1 MTTNRFARRIIQALA
16 LTAALASATGAY
28 SASAAPSQP
37 ITTHSV
43 GVQLF
48 EWNWNSVA
56 KECVSNLGPAGYNWV
71 EVSPPEEH
79 IVGDQWWVH
88 YQPVSYQIESSLGT
102 RAEFANMVDTCGKA
116 GVAIIA
122 DAVFNHMAASDTVG
136 WAGTTHGKYSY
147 PGLYTEADFHHCA
160 SASGGIEN
168 WDSLYQVQECELL
181 GLSDLDT
188 AKANVQANIIAYLKD
203 LRSLGVAGFR
213 VDAAKHI
220 ALADLKPIVAA
231 LPSDTQF
238 MFEVY
243 DGPADPAG
251 YRKIGNTFNFNW
263 ARALKGMFNV
273 PGMLGGAASP
283 NSLNALDQ
291 SNASISLVANHD
303 TERDGSTLSYL
314 NGRRFEQASMFMLAV
329 PYGKP
334 MVYSGYAFS
343 DRDSGPA
350 ADAKGKTLD
359 ASCPAVVS
367 AADPVLTDGSFVCEH
382 RWPGITGMIQW
393 RKTVGDAK
401 VIQVYNRDSAYAF
414 SRGKLGFVLFNTG
427 LGNFVKT
434 IKTGLPAGT
443 YCNQAVTGTI
453 TGKVSCP
460 AKAKF
465 VVAKDGTTAFKLGPI
480 SAVAFSVASKLG

>member
-1 MTTNRFARRIIQALA
+1 
-16 LTAALASATGAY
+16 
-28 SASAAPSQP
+28 
-37 ITTHSV
+37 
-43 GVQLF
+43 
-48 EWNWNSVA
+48 
-56 KECVSNLGPAGYNWV
+56 
-71 EVSPPEEH
+71 
-79 IVGDQWWVH
+79 
-88 YQPVSYQIESSLGT
+88 
-102 RAEFANMVDTCGKA
+102 
-116 GVAIIA
+116 
-122 DAVFNHMAASDTVG
+122 
-136 WAGTTHGKYSY
+136 
-147 PGLYTEADFHHCA
+147 
-160 SASGGIEN
+160 
-168 WDSLYQVQECELL
+168 
-181 GLSDLDT
+181 
-188 AKANVQANIIAYLKD
+188 
-203 LRSLGVAGFR
+203 
-213 VDAAKHI
+213 
-220 ALADLKPIVAA
+220 
-231 LPSDTQF
+231 
-238 MFEVY
+238 
-243 DGPADPAG
+243 
-251 YRKIGNTFNFNW
+251 
-263 ARALKGMFNV
+263 
-273 PGMLGGAASP
+273 
-283 NSLNALDQ
+283 
-291 SNASISLVANHD
+291 
-303 TERDGSTLSYL
+303 
-314 NGRRFEQASMFMLAV
+314 MFMLAV

-414 SRGKLGFVLFNTG
+414 RRGKLGFVLFNTG